1 LYAGQ
6 EEAAY
11 LKSMQEEDSATEK
24 QANGE
29 ELQGELT
36 LQLIRGE
43 EKEHQ
48 EGKGGVEA
56 PVEQDHE
63 QDHEGGRK

>member
-1 LYAGQ
+1 MQ
-6 EEAAY
+6 EEST
-11 LKSMQEEDSATEK
+11 KEDSATEK

-48 EGKGGVEA
+48 EGKGGVEEAQA

>member
-1 LYAGQ
+1 
-6 EEAAY
+6 
-11 LKSMQEEDSATEK
+11 MQEEDSATEK

-48 EGKGGVEA
+48 EGKGGVEEA
-56 PVEQDHE
+56 QAQQDHE